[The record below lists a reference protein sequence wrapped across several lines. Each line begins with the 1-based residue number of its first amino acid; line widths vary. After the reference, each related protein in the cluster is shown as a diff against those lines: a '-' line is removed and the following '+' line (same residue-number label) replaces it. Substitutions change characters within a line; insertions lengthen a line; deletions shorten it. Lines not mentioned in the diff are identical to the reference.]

1 MGAGI
6 DCGEASCVG
15 APGEHIPGV
24 HVFFWETPGFHVWKT
39 IKGVELQ
46 GWRNNWRWKVKILC
60 NIARC
65 TKCPPDVRRYFLC
78 EIKERKKSINEE
90 RLDRVESTVPIANDK
105 DEELQD
111 VLEVSR
117 REAEFQRRV
126 GERYEHGGES
136 RGGGG
141 SASGGRG
148 IRGFLRRA
156 TSQRERL
163 SDFDAVRD
171 KAPVQTKIDTDPFS
185 WCIVDYFHVL
195 WTIFMYYGWISCIVF
210 KCDVQIQ

>member
-1 MGAGI
+1 LKNYKGGGATRLK
-6 DCGEASCVG
+6 EQLMAKS
-15 APGEHIPGV
+15 
-24 HVFFWETPGFHVWKT
+24 
-39 IKGVELQ
+39 
-46 GWRNNWRWKVKILC
+46 R
-60 NIARC
+60 NIARY
-65 TKCPPDVRRYFLC
+65 TKCPPDLRRYFLC
-78 EIKERKKSINEE
+78 ELERIKERKKSINEE

-126 GERYEHGGES
+126 GKRYEHGDES

-141 SASGGRG
+141 SASRGRG

-185 WCIVDYFHVL
+185 
-195 WTIFMYYGWISCIVF
+195 
-210 KCDVQIQ
+210 